1 MNKIV
6 KLEVINKSVEKEQ
19 NRKIFR
25 MKLSDLTIHS
35 ENERIYQ
42 PTNLED
48 LDRIN
53 RCKKNSFE
61 YNQLKETIINVDEF
75 KN

>member
-35 ENERIYQ
+35 ENERIYRLQ
-42 PTNLED
+42 
-48 LDRIN
+48 I
-53 RCKKNSFE
+53 
-61 YNQLKETIINVDEF
+61 
-75 KN
+75 